1 MTTAEKVLNVRLPA
15 DLHGQLERLV
25 QATGRT
31 KSFLTVEALKGYVE
45 QENWQLTDIQAGLAE
60 ADAGEVATADEVE
73 AVFKKYQR

>member
-45 QENWQLTDIQAGLAE
+45 QENWQLADIQAGLAE
-60 ADAGEVATADEVE
+60 ADAGVFATAAEVE

>member
-1 MTTAEKVLNVRLPA
+1 MITAEKVLNVRLPA

-45 QENWQLTDIQAGLAE
+45 QENWQLADIQAGLAE
-60 ADAGEVATADEVE
+60 ADAGEFATADEVE

>member
-15 DLHGQLERLV
+15 DLHRQLERLV
-25 QATGRT
+25 QVTGRT

-45 QENWQLTDIQAGLAE
+45 QENWQLADIQAGLTE

>member
-15 DLHGQLERLV
+15 DLHSQLERLV
-25 QATGRT
+25 QVTGRT

-45 QENWQLTDIQAGLAE
+45 QENWQLADIKAGLAQ
-60 ADAGEVATADEVE
+60 ADAGEFATDDEVE